1 MYAVRAEAQTA
12 GGGSFVREDVVEIT
26 LEPRQ
31 PFRIHAW
38 RRGTLD

>member
-1 MYAVRAEAQTA
+1 
-12 GGGSFVREDVVEIT
+12 VREAVVEIT
-26 LEPRQ
+26 LEPAQ